1 VLTGGRMTS
10 FTTAGATGS
19 IYLSVPTAAGV
30 QTAQFMKDGL
40 VSLTS
45 MGNMQLMVQDA
56 VGGTKAFLGLSPEP
70 GTGAVVGFSNTY
82 TSLYAETNAF
92 VASNN
97 FVSVSAAQSL
107 YLSTAG
113 NAAWLAVA
121 GSSGGATGPTGS
133 TGALSLTG
141 AYVTLG
147 APTACSSGSGLQC
160 TTGGGQ
166 VRVPNSALVLS
177 SVKSVTCSATPTV
190 LTVAEL
196 MTYSMLVISSDPS
209 GGSPVTCAG
218 FEFALPTPDATMV
231 GTVITVV
238 FDHYSAGT
246 YPSSPTS
253 SVTSSDYISVKY
265 KPDNAGST
273 YITLRVA
280 ARSAVSLIVY
290 ASKWS
295 GATQYT
301 YAVVGAMP
309 QSLTLAPWTYY

>member
-1 VLTGGRMTS
+1 MTS

-45 MGNMQLMVQDA
+45 MGNMQFMVQDST
-56 VGGTKAFLGLSPEP
+56 GGTQAFLGLSPQP

-92 VASNN
+92 VASND

-177 SVKSVTCSATPTV
+177 SVKSVTCSATPTS

-218 FEFALPTPDATMV
+218 FEFSLPTPDATMV

-253 SVTSSDYISVKY
+253 TVTSSDYISVKY

-295 GATQYT
+295 GSTQYT